1 MAKKTHKSL
10 SLAIS
15 PRGVA
20 ALVLV
25 LAFVVATALLGRWQW
40 DRTQGILE
48 AERATKAQRV
58 PVEQVLPLS
67 ATDVPADAMGHRV
80 TLRGRWVAD
89 KQVAVVN
96 REGDGK
102 PGVWIVTA
110 LHLASGP
117 TVGVVRGWLPR
128 ADSPGA
134 VAQAGLVVVEAVVQA
149 DENFYASAV
158 SAPGTAASIR
168 NLSEIFGQPML
179 PGYVVLTSEEPL
191 VIPAPIPVPA
201 QVSTDVPFP
210 LRNFVYALQWW
221 LFGLFAVAVFVR
233 WLWRDND
240 VH

>member
-1 MAKKTHKSL
+1 VAKKTHKSL
-10 SLAIS
+10 SMATS
-15 PRGVA
+15 PRGIA

-25 LAFVVATALLGRWQW
+25 LAFVIATALLGRWQW

-48 AERATKAQRV
+48 AERASKAQRA
-58 PVEQVLPLS
+58 PIEQILPTS

-80 TLRGRWVAD
+80 TLRGRWLAD

-96 REGDGK
+96 REGNGK

-110 LHLASGP
+110 LQLASGP
-117 TVGVVRGWLPR
+117 TVGVVRGWLPM

-134 VAQAGLVVVEAVVQA
+134 DAQAGPVVVEAVVQA

-158 SAPGTAASIR
+158 SAPGSVASIG
-168 NLSEIFGQPML
+168 NLSEVFGQPML
-179 PGYVVLTSEEPL
+179 PGYVVLTSEEPPAA
-191 VIPAPIPVPA
+191 PAPIPVPA

-233 WLWRDND
+233 WLWRDNT

>member
-1 MAKKTHKSL
+1 MAT
-10 SLAIS
+10 S
-15 PRGVA
+15 PRGIA

-25 LAFVVATALLGRWQW
+25 LAFVIATALLGRWQW

-48 AERATKAQRV
+48 AERASKAQRA
-58 PVEQVLPLS
+58 PIEQILPTS

-80 TLRGRWVAD
+80 TLRGRWLAD

-96 REGDGK
+96 REGNGK

-110 LHLASGP
+110 LQLASGP
-117 TVGVVRGWLPR
+117 TVGVVRGWLPM

-134 VAQAGLVVVEAVVQA
+134 DAQAGPVVVEAVVQA

-158 SAPGTAASIR
+158 SAPGSVASIG
-168 NLSEIFGQPML
+168 NLSEVFGQPML
-179 PGYVVLTSEEPL
+179 PGYVVLTSEEPPAA
-191 VIPAPIPVPA
+191 PAPIPVPA

-233 WLWRDND
+233 WLWRDNT